1 MRGELTFKILSA
13 LEKNKDEALDLLS
26 AFLVA
31 GIAGGNNPKKMQYLA
46 KTIIEERQKLREDKE
61 QDRMAKHRFYSMVS
75 YLEKDGLVKKQKKEE
90 GIYINIT
97 SKGITHLRYIKER
110 TEYAFPPPNYD
121 DDLEKVGNVTIITFD
136 VPEIERKKRDWLRC
150 ALRNMD
156 SEMIHK
162 SVWMCQNGI
171 PEGFLEDIR
180 DLNLS
185 DYMEIFQIN
194 KKGTLARFD
203 IKKSKK

>member
-13 LEKNKDEALDLLS
+13 LEKSKDEALDLLS

-31 GIAGGNNPKKMQYLA
+31 GIVSGCNPKKA
-46 KTIIEERQKLREDKE
+46 NFIAGTVIEERQRLREDRE
-61 QDRMAKHRFYSMVS
+61 NDRMAKHRFYSMVS
-75 YLEKDGLVKKQKKEE
+75 YLEKDGLVRKQKKEE
-90 GIYINIT
+90 GIYIKIT
-97 SKGITHLRYIKER
+97 SKGVTHLRYIEER
-110 TEYAFPPPNYD
+110 TEYALPPPNYKN
-121 DDLEKVGNVTIITFD
+121 DLEKIGNVTIITFD

-162 SVWMCQNGI
+162 SVWMCQNGV

-194 KKGTLARFD
+194 KKGTLARFN